1 MDAKAHNARRRGGF
15 TLVEIAVATAVIGIG
30 ITALVASLQAGTSA
44 NSGSEKINTAAFMA
58 QQIHEWTLRLPFKDT
73 DAADANNP
81 PGPDGNNDPHVFVD
95 DVDDLMNVT
104 FSTAPAERCPEPS
117 ISIQPGW
124 SETIT
129 MTWRDPKGLQ
139 TIVANGTSD
148 VNNVQVEVKFAGK
161 HVLTTQYLVAKK
173 N

>member
-1 MDAKAHNARRRGGF
+1 MDVKAHTARRRSGF

-30 ITALVASLQAGTSA
+30 ITALVTSLQAGTSA
-44 NSGSEKINTAAFMA
+44 NSGSEKVNTATFLA
-58 QQIHEWTLRLPFKDT
+58 QQIHEWTLRLPFKDP

-81 PGPDGNNDPHVFVD
+81 PGPDGTDAYHL
-95 DVDDLMNVT
+95 VDDLDDLLNVT
-104 FSTAPAERCPEPS
+104 YSSDHPSPEPS
-117 ISIQPGW
+117 VSTPPGW

-129 MTWRDPKGLQ
+129 LTWRDPKDLQ
-139 TIVANGTSD
+139 KTVANGTSD
-148 VNNVQVEVKFAGK
+148 VINVQVEVKFAGK